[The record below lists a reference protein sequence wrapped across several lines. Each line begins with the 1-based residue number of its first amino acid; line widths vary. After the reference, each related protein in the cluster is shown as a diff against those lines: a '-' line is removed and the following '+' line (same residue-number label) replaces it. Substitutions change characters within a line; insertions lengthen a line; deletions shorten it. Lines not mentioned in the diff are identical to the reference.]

1 MTKKEL
7 ERVILRRRNALE
19 KIGQRM
25 AFRALRAQVPKSI
38 DTLEGAISQMEN
50 ISMAPIESFF
60 KKYYRMAGKDIGSV
74 YFAMVQKSDVENIFM
89 DEMERYA
96 IEVAG
101 VRIVSITE
109 TTRRELIRATR
120 QAIEEAN
127 VRGLGVEKAKN
138 LILKYCKESIKVSRA
153 RAIAQTE
160 LITASN
166 RASMAAAE
174 KTGLTFKKYWST
186 SGLMNIR
193 DSHLQ
198 AEFDSQD
205 GISMDQPFSN
215 GLMFPGDPSAP
226 AEEVINCRCSVLHLP
241 V

>member
-19 KIGQRM
+19 RIGQRM

-50 ISMAPIESFF
+50 ISMYPIESFF

-101 VRIVSITE
+101 TRIVSITD

-127 VRGLGVEKAKN
+127 VRGLALRKRR
-138 LILKYCKESIKVSRA
+138 I
-153 RAIAQTE
+153 
-160 LITASN
+160 
-166 RASMAAAE
+166 
-174 KTGLTFKKYWST
+174 
-186 SGLMNIR
+186 
-193 DSHLQ
+193 
-198 AEFDSQD
+198 
-205 GISMDQPFSN
+205 
-215 GLMFPGDPSAP
+215 
-226 AEEVINCRCSVLHLP
+226 
-241 V
+241 